1 MKLNPVKWHE
11 EPTNAARQYWTAH
24 HGPFTINI
32 TYQMFPAS
40 NMFPFVQ
47 HSWYIVEELEV
58 GSWSRIYWGEEPV
71 GTIENAK
78 AIACLN
84 TLLSL
89 PNQTEDDPFTRVK
102 AKKLLKEW

>member
-78 AIACLN
+78 AIAEAW
-84 TLLSL
+84 LL
-89 PNQTEDDPFTRVK
+89 EK
-102 AKKLLKEW
+102 AKELKAKLDEMVEQP